1 MKKGTA
7 VVASATI
14 TMLVAGCHVDQWVQP
29 RVNSEA
35 ASDFYG
41 DMQGSRP
48 DVAGTVSF
56 NGYVAPDERT
66 TGKAGKDFTPTI
78 PAASVKAFGGAT
90 SMLKRGQERYN
101 IYCQPCHGVA
111 GDGNGFV
118 ALRGMGYW
126 QKLPANLLHKKY
138 GPYKAGQFYDV
149 IANGKGAMYSYSSR
163 IPDVDDRWAVVA
175 YIGALRA
182 AAKLPMPSNLNDSM
196 HGDAPEKHDAGHS
209 ASGNE
214 SGHASEGEHN

>member
-1 MKKGTA
+1 
-7 VVASATI
+7 
-14 TMLVAGCHVDQWVQP
+14 
-29 RVNSEA
+29 
-35 ASDFYG
+35 
-41 DMQGSRP
+41 MQGSRP

-56 NGYVAPDERT
+56 NGYVESNERT
-66 TGKAGKDFTPTI
+66 TGKAGKAFATTI

-126 QKLPANLLHKKY
+126 QKLPANLLDKKY
-138 GPYKAGQFYDV
+138 APYKPGQFFDV

-175 YIGALRA
+175 YISALREA
-182 AAKLPMPSNLNDSM
+182 GKLPLPENLNDSM
-196 HGDAPEKHDAGHS
+196 HGDAPAQHDAGHS

>member
-7 VVASATI
+7 VAASAAI
-14 TMLVAGCHVDQWVQP
+14 TVLLAGCHVDQWVQP

-35 ASDFYG
+35 ASDFYS

-66 TGKAGKDFTPTI
+66 TGKNGKAFAQVI

-126 QKLPANLLHKKY
+126 QKLPANLLDNKY
-138 GPYKAGQFYDV
+138 GAYKPGQFFDV

-163 IPDVDDRWAVVA
+163 IADVDDRWAVVA
-175 YIGALRA
+175 YISALREA
-182 AAKLPMPSNLNDSM
+182 GKLPLPTNLNDSM
-196 HGDAPEKHDAGHS
+196 HGDAPKEHGTGHS

-214 SGHASEGEHN
+214 SGHASEGQHN

>member
-1 MKKGTA
+1 LKKGTA
-7 VVASATI
+7 VVASAAVTV
-14 TMLVAGCHVDQWVQP
+14 LLAGCHVDQWVQP
-29 RVNSEA
+29 RVNSGA
-35 ASDFYG
+35 ASDFYSDRQG
-41 DMQGSRP
+41 DRP

-66 TGKAGKDFTPTI
+66 TGRNGKVFAQVI

-126 QKLPANLLHKKY
+126 QKLPANLLDNKY
-138 GPYKAGQFYDV
+138 GAYKPGQFFDV

-175 YIGALRA
+175 YISALREA
-182 AAKLPMPSNLNDSM
+182 GKLPLPANLNDSM
-196 HGDAPEKHDAGHS
+196 HGDAPKEHGTGHS

>member
-7 VVASATI
+7 VAASAAI
-14 TMLVAGCHVDQWVQP
+14 TLLLAGCHVDQWVQP

-35 ASDFYG
+35 ASDFYS

-56 NGYVAPDERT
+56 NGYVAPDDRT
-66 TGKAGKDFTPTI
+66 TGKIGKSFAQAI
-78 PAASVKAFGGAT
+78 PVASVKAFGGAT

-126 QKLPANLLHKKY
+126 QKLPANLLDKKY
-138 GPYKAGQFYDV
+138 GAYKAGQFFDV
-149 IANGKGAMYSYSSR
+149 ITNGKGAMYSYSSR
-163 IPDVDDRWAVVA
+163 ISDVDDRWAVVA
-175 YIGALRA
+175 YISALRQA
-182 AAKLPMPSNLNDSM
+182 GKLPLPSNLNDSM
-196 HGDAPEKHDAGHS
+196 HGDAPKEHGTGHS
-209 ASGNE
+209 ATGNE
-214 SGHASEGEHN
+214 SDHASEGEHN

>member
-1 MKKGTA
+1 M
-7 VVASATI
+7 
-14 TMLVAGCHVDQWVQP
+14 
-29 RVNSEA
+29 NSEA
-35 ASDFYG
+35 ASDFYS

-66 TGKAGKDFTPTI
+66 TGKNGKAFAQVI
-78 PAASVKAFGGAT
+78 PATSVKAFGGAT

-126 QKLPANLLHKKY
+126 QKLPANLLDNKY
-138 GPYKAGQFYDV
+138 GAYKPGQFFDV

-175 YIGALRA
+175 YISALREA
-182 AAKLPMPSNLNDSM
+182 GKLPLPANLNDSM
-196 HGDAPEKHDAGHS
+196 HGDAPKEHGTGHS

>member
-1 MKKGTA
+1 MKKGTV
-7 VVASATI
+7 VVASAAI
-14 TMLVAGCHVDQWVQP
+14 TMFVAGCHVDQWVQP
-29 RVNSEA
+29 RINSEA
-35 ASDFYG
+35 ASDFYS
-41 DMQGSRP
+41 DQQSERP
-48 DVAGTVSF
+48 NVAGTVSF
-56 NGYVAPDERT
+56 NGYVEPSART
-66 TGKAGKDFTPTI
+66 TGKDGAAFAATI

-90 SMLKRGQERYN
+90 SMLKRGQERFN

-126 QKLPANLLHKKY
+126 QKLPANLLDNKY
-138 GPYKAGQFYDV
+138 GAYKAGQFYDV
-149 IANGKGAMYSYSSR
+149 IVNGKGAMYSYSSR
-163 IPDVDDRWAVVA
+163 IQDVDDRWAVVA

-182 AAKLPMPSNLNDSM
+182 AGKLPLPSNLNDSM
-196 HGDAPEKHDAGHS
+196 HGDGPKHDAGHS

>member
-7 VVASATI
+7 VAASAAI
-14 TMLVAGCHVDQWVQP
+14 TVLLAGCHVDQWVQP

-35 ASDFYG
+35 ASDFYS

-66 TGKAGKDFTPTI
+66 TGKNGKAFAQVI

-126 QKLPANLLHKKY
+126 QKLPANLLDNKY
-138 GPYKAGQFYDV
+138 GAYKPGQFFDV

-175 YIGALRA
+175 YISALREA
-182 AAKLPMPSNLNDSM
+182 GKLPLPANLNDSM
-196 HGDAPEKHDAGHS
+196 HGDAPKEHGTGHS

>member
-7 VVASATI
+7 VAASAAI
-14 TMLVAGCHVDQWVQP
+14 TVLLAGCHVDQWVQP

-35 ASDFYG
+35 ASDFYS

-48 DVAGTVSF
+48 DVAGTVAF

-66 TGKAGKDFTPTI
+66 TGKNGKAFAQVI

-126 QKLPANLLHKKY
+126 QKLPANLLDNKY
-138 GPYKAGQFYDV
+138 GSYKPGQFFDV

-175 YIGALRA
+175 YISALREA
-182 AAKLPMPSNLNDSM
+182 GKLPLPANLNDSM
-196 HGDAPEKHDAGHS
+196 HGDAPKEHGTGHS

>member
-1 MKKGTA
+1 LKKGTA
-7 VVASATI
+7 ITASAAI
-14 TMLVAGCHVDQWVQP
+14 TVLLAGCHVDQWVQP

-35 ASDFYG
+35 ASDFYS

-66 TGKAGKDFTPTI
+66 TGKNGKAFAQVI

-126 QKLPANLLHKKY
+126 QKLPANLLDNKY
-138 GPYKAGQFYDV
+138 GAYKPGQFFDV

-175 YIGALRA
+175 YISALREA
-182 AAKLPMPSNLNDSM
+182 GKLPLPANLNDSM
-196 HGDAPEKHDAGHS
+196 HGDAPKEHGTGHS

>member
-7 VVASATI
+7 VVASAAI
-14 TMLVAGCHVDQWVQP
+14 TVLLAGCHVDQWVQP
-29 RVNSEA
+29 RVISEA
-35 ASDFYG
+35 ASDFYS

-56 NGYVAPDERT
+56 NGYVEPDQRT
-66 TGKAGKDFTPTI
+66 TGKNGSAFAEAI
-78 PAASVKAFGGAT
+78 PAASVKSLGGAT
-90 SMLKRGQERYN
+90 SMLKRGQDRYN

-126 QKLPANLLHKKY
+126 QKLPANLLDKKY
-138 GPYKAGQFYDV
+138 GNYKAGQFFDV
-149 IANGKGAMYSYSSR
+149 ITNGKGAMYSYSSR
-163 IPDVDDRWAVVA
+163 ISDVDDRWAVVA
-175 YIGALRA
+175 YITALREA
-182 AAKLPMPSNLNDSM
+182 GKMPLPENLNDSM
-196 HGDAPEKHDAGHS
+196 HGDGPSKHESGHS
-209 ASGNE
+209 APGNE